1 MSSSRGV
8 KEPWN
13 VISEHPRQIHVIRH
27 EVVDASTHKESTFMF
42 SPIVM
47 LRVLGEG
54 AWREV
59 RESRE
64 EGVWHPELIADGAHF
79 EILYSLRNLLHG
91 YDLLLSE
98 LVEAEADIERLV
110 SSERSIVVGLEEIYA
125 VRHSIYGSVRNWWQ
139 IAEERLGI
147 TELHRAVVEK
157 LEMVRNIITTAHQ
170 ERLNRLMKWLTYIGV
185 GATIIGAMAAWPQI
199 WQLIKI
205 IQGLLFPSF

>member
-1 MSSSRGV
+1 
-8 KEPWN
+8 
-13 VISEHPRQIHVIRH
+13 
-27 EVVDASTHKESTFMF
+27 MF